1 MGLAPASQ
9 PRASVPDQLPI
20 FRPGSNPGLKTLGSL
35 GRSAA
40 FFGVWAMR
48 ANTLI
53 MIVLAGVF
61 GVLAVVLVNIWL
73 AGQRSAMAQTGIVQG
88 STVVVAAMPL
98 KFGDALSADKLREV
112 AWPAGAVPAGAFKST
127 KDLLAGDG
135 AKQALQ
141 AIGVNEPILATKIT
155 GPGQRATLSAVLGQG
170 MKAVSIRVN
179 DVLGVA
185 GFVFPGDRVDI
196 LLTRTARGD
205 DGTDK
210 SFVDVLLQSMKV
222 LAIDQVADESKDSP
236 TVVKSVT
243 LEASTRDAQ
252 KLTLAAGA
260 GQLSL
265 ALRQAA
271 ASKGETTERVTLSDL
286 SGETPEDVAKRQA
299 ELDRKAAAEAA
310 AAEERKRADD
320 RIAGL
325 TQAVEK
331 VGSRLDELGKVK
343 PAPAVASAP
352 EVKEVVKYVQPE
364 PPKNVSVGVFRGVKL
379 ETYDVPRQP

>member
-1 MGLAPASQ
+1 
-9 PRASVPDQLPI
+9 
-20 FRPGSNPGLKTLGSL
+20 
-35 GRSAA
+35 
-40 FFGVWAMR
+40 MR

-61 GVLAVVLVNIWL
+61 GVLAVVLANIWL
-73 AGQRSAMAQTGIVQG
+73 AGQRSAMAQSNVAPRD
-88 STVVVAAMPL
+88 TVVVAAMPL
-98 KFGDALSADKLREV
+98 KFGDALSADKLREIP
-112 AWPAGAVPAGAFKST
+112 WPAGAIPAGAFKT
-127 KDLLAGDG
+127 AKEALAGEG
-135 AKQALQ
+135 TRQALQ
-141 AIGVNEPILATKIT
+141 TISANEPILTSKIT
-155 GPGQRATLSAVLGQG
+155 GPGQRATLSAVLGEG

-185 GFVFPGDRVDI
+185 GFVFPGDRVDV
-196 LLTRTARGD
+196 LLTRTVRGD
-205 DGTDK
+205 DGADK

-222 LAIDQVADESKDSP
+222 LAIDQVADASKDNP

-243 LEASTRDAQ
+243 LEASTKDAQ

-286 SGETPEDVAKRQA
+286 TGETPDDVAKRQA
-299 ELDRKAAAEAA
+299 ELDKKAAADALAEA
-310 AAEERKRADD
+310 ERKRADD
-320 RIAGL
+320 KIAGL
-325 TQAVEK
+325 TQAVER
-331 VGSRLDELGKVK
+331 VGSRLDELGKAKPIPVAV
-343 PAPAVASAP
+343 PAPPAKDV
-352 EVKEVVKYVQPE
+352 VKEVIKYVQPE

>member
-1 MGLAPASQ
+1 
-9 PRASVPDQLPI
+9 
-20 FRPGSNPGLKTLGSL
+20 
-35 GRSAA
+35 
-40 FFGVWAMR
+40 MR

-73 AGQRSAMAQTGIVQG
+73 AGQRSAMAQTGLVQG

-98 KFGDALSADKLREV
+98 KFGDTLSADKLREV
-112 AWPAGAVPAGAFKST
+112 AWPAGAVPTGAFKTT
-127 KDLLAGDG
+127 KEALAGEG
-135 AKQALQ
+135 TRQALQ
-141 AIGVNEPILATKIT
+141 TISANEPVLASKIT
-155 GPGQRATLSAVLGQG
+155 GPGQRATLSAVLGEG

-185 GFVFPGDRVDI
+185 GFVFPGDRVDV
-196 LLTRTARGD
+196 LLTRTVRGD
-205 DGTDK
+205 DGADK

-222 LAIDQVADESKDSP
+222 LAIDQVADVSKDSP

-243 LEASTRDAQ
+243 LEASTKDAQ

-286 SGETPEDVAKRQA
+286 TGETPADVAARQA
-299 ELDRKAAAEAA
+299 ELDKKAAAEAA
-310 AAEERKRADD
+310 AAAERKRAEDK
-320 RIAGL
+320 IAGL
-325 TQAVEK
+325 TEAVEK
-331 VGSRLDELGKVK
+331 VGSRLDELGRAK
-343 PAPAVASAP
+343 PVPVSALAT
-352 EVKEVVKYVQPE
+352 KEVVKYVQPE
-364 PPKNVSVGVFRGVKL
+364 PPARATVGVFRGVKL

>member
-1 MGLAPASQ
+1 
-9 PRASVPDQLPI
+9 
-20 FRPGSNPGLKTLGSL
+20 
-35 GRSAA
+35 
-40 FFGVWAMR
+40 MR

-73 AGQRSAMAQTGIVQG
+73 AGQRSALAQSNGIQA

-98 KFGDALSADKLREV
+98 KFGDTLSADKLREI
-112 AWPAGAVPAGAFKST
+112 AWPAGAVPTGAFKTT
-127 KDLLAGDG
+127 KEALAGEG
-135 AKQALQ
+135 TRQALQ
-141 AIGVNEPILATKIT
+141 TISANEPILATKIT
-155 GPGQRATLSAVLGQG
+155 GPGQRATLSAVLGEG

-196 LLTRTARGD
+196 LLTRTVRGD
-205 DGTDK
+205 DGADK

-222 LAIDQVADESKDSP
+222 LAIDQVADVSKDSP

-243 LEASTRDAQ
+243 LEASTKDAQ

-271 ASKGETTERVTLSDL
+271 ASKGEVTERVTLSDL
-286 SGETPEDVAKRQA
+286 TGEMPEDVAKRQA
-299 ELDRKAAAEAA
+299 ELDKKAAEDALAEA
-310 AAEERKRADD
+310 ERKRADD
-320 RIAGL
+320 KIAGL
-325 TQAVEK
+325 AQAVER
-331 VGSRLDELGKVK
+331 VGSRLDELGRAK
-343 PAPAVASAP
+343 PIPVTAPSPGAKDV
-352 EVKEVVKYVQPE
+352 VKEVIKYVQPE

>member
-1 MGLAPASQ
+1 
-9 PRASVPDQLPI
+9 
-20 FRPGSNPGLKTLGSL
+20 
-35 GRSAA
+35 
-40 FFGVWAMR
+40 MR

-73 AGQRSAMAQTGIVQG
+73 AGQRSAMAQTGVVQG

-98 KFGDALSADKLREV
+98 KFGDVLSADKLREV

-155 GPGQRATLSAVLGQG
+155 GPGQRATLSAVLGEG

-286 SGETPEDVAKRQA
+286 TGETPADVAARQA
-299 ELDRKAAAEAA
+299 ELDKKAAAEAEA
-310 AAEERKRADD
+310 AAERKRAEDK
-320 RIAGL
+320 IAGL

-343 PAPAVASAP
+343 PAPVMVTAP
-352 EVKEVVKYVQPE
+352 APQPVVKEVVKYVTPE
-364 PPKNVSVGVFRGVKL
+364 PPARATIGVFRGVKL
-379 ETYDVPRQP
+379 ETYDVPRQQ

>member
-1 MGLAPASQ
+1 
-9 PRASVPDQLPI
+9 
-20 FRPGSNPGLKTLGSL
+20 
-35 GRSAA
+35 
-40 FFGVWAMR
+40 MR

-73 AGQRSAMAQTGIVQG
+73 AGQRSAMAQTGVVQG

-127 KDLLAGDG
+127 KDVLAGDG

-155 GPGQRATLSAVLGQG
+155 GPGQRATLSAVLGEG

-271 ASKGETTERVTLSDL
+271 ASKGETTERVTLTDL
-286 SGETPEDVAKRQA
+286 TGETPEDVAKRQA
-299 ELDRKAAAEAA
+299 ELDRKAAAEAEA
-310 AAEERKRADD
+310 AAERKRAED

-325 TQAVEK
+325 TQAVER

>member
-1 MGLAPASQ
+1 
-9 PRASVPDQLPI
+9 
-20 FRPGSNPGLKTLGSL
+20 
-35 GRSAA
+35 
-40 FFGVWAMR
+40 MR

-61 GVLAVVLVNIWL
+61 GVLAVVLANIWL
-73 AGQRSAMAQTGIVQG
+73 ANQRTAMAQSNGAQT

-98 KFGDALSADKLREV
+98 KFGDTLGADKLREIP
-112 AWPAGAVPAGAFKST
+112 WPAGAIPAGAFKTT
-127 KDLLAGDG
+127 KDAMAGNG
-135 AKQALQ
+135 TRQALQ
-141 AIGVNEPILATKIT
+141 AISANEPVLASKIT
-155 GPGQRATLSAVLGQG
+155 GPGQRATLSAVLGEG

-196 LLTRTARGD
+196 LLTRSVRSE
-205 DGTDK
+205 DGMDK

-222 LAIDQVADESKDSP
+222 LAVDQVADVSKDNP

-243 LEASTRDAQ
+243 LEASTKDAQ

-286 SGETPEDVAKRQA
+286 NGETPDDVAKRQA
-299 ELDRKAAAEAA
+299 ELDKLAAADAAA
-310 AAEERKRADD
+310 AAERQRADD
-320 RIAGL
+320 KIAGL
-325 TQAVEK
+325 AKAVDR
-331 VGSRLDELGKVK
+331 VGSQLDELSKVK
-343 PAPAVASAP
+343 PAPAVVTAPAS
-352 EVKEVVKYVQPE
+352 KEVVKEVIKYLQPE
-364 PPKNVSVGVFRGVKL
+364 PPKNVTVGVFRGVKL
-379 ETYDVPRQP
+379 ESYDVPRQP

>member
-1 MGLAPASQ
+1 
-9 PRASVPDQLPI
+9 
-20 FRPGSNPGLKTLGSL
+20 
-35 GRSAA
+35 
-40 FFGVWAMR
+40 MR

-98 KFGDALSADKLREV
+98 KFGDTLSADKLREV
-112 AWPAGAVPAGAFKST
+112 AWPAGSIPTGAFKTT
-127 KDLLAGDG
+127 KEALAGEG
-135 AKQALQ
+135 IRQALQ
-141 AIGVNEPILATKIT
+141 TISANEPVLASKIT
-155 GPGQRATLSAVLGQG
+155 GPGQRATLSAVLGEG

-185 GFVFPGDRVDI
+185 GFVFPGDRVDV
-196 LLTRTARGD
+196 LLTRTVRGD
-205 DGTDK
+205 DGADK

-222 LAIDQVADESKDSP
+222 LAIDQVADVSKDSP

-243 LEASTRDAQ
+243 LEASTKDAQ

-271 ASKGETTERVTLSDL
+271 ASKGEMTERVTLSDL
-286 SGETPEDVAKRQA
+286 TGETPADVAARQA
-299 ELDRKAAAEAA
+299 ELDKKAAAEAEA
-310 AAEERKRADD
+310 AAERKHAEDK
-320 RIAGL
+320 IAGL
-325 TQAVEK
+325 TQAVER

-343 PAPAVASAP
+343 IAPIVMAAP
-352 EVKEVVKYVQPE
+352 QPVVKEVVKYVQPE
-364 PPKNVSVGVFRGVKL
+364 PPARATIGVFRGVKL

>member
-1 MGLAPASQ
+1 
-9 PRASVPDQLPI
+9 
-20 FRPGSNPGLKTLGSL
+20 
-35 GRSAA
+35 
-40 FFGVWAMR
+40 MR

-73 AGQRSAMAQTGIVQG
+73 AGQRSAMAQTGVVQG

-98 KFGDALSADKLREV
+98 KFGDALSAEKLREV

-135 AKQALQ
+135 TKQALQ

-155 GPGQRATLSAVLGQG
+155 GPGQRATLSAVLGEG

-286 SGETPEDVAKRQA
+286 TGETAADVAARQA
-299 ELDRKAAAEAA
+299 ELDRKAAAEAEA
-310 AAEERKRADD
+310 AAERKRAEDK
-320 RIAGL
+320 IAGL
-325 TQAVEK
+325 TQAVER

-343 PAPAVASAP
+343 PAPAVAP
-352 EVKEVVKYVQPE
+352 EVVKEVVKYVTPE
-364 PPKNVSVGVFRGVKL
+364 PPARATVGVFRGVKL
-379 ETYDVPRQP
+379 ETYDVPRQQ

>member
-1 MGLAPASQ
+1 
-9 PRASVPDQLPI
+9 
-20 FRPGSNPGLKTLGSL
+20 
-35 GRSAA
+35 
-40 FFGVWAMR
+40 
-48 ANTLI
+48 

-112 AWPAGAVPAGAFKST
+112 AWPAGAVPAGAFKTS

-155 GPGQRATLSAVLGQG
+155 GPGQRATLSAVLGEG

-185 GFVFPGDRVDI
+185 GFVFPGDRVDV
-196 LLTRTARGD
+196 LLTRTVRGE
-205 DGTDK
+205 DGQDR

-222 LAIDQVADESKDSP
+222 LAVDQVADESKDSP

-286 SGETPEDVAKRQA
+286 TGETPADVAARQA
-299 ELDRKAAAEAA
+299 ELDKKAAAEAEA
-310 AAEERKRADD
+310 AAERKRAEDKL
-320 RIAGL
+320 AGL
-325 TQAVEK
+325 AQAVDR
-331 VGSRLDELGKVK
+331 VGSQLDQLSKVK
-343 PAPAVASAP
+343 PAPAVAAP
-352 EVKEVVKYVQPE
+352 EVVKEVVKYVTPE
-364 PPKNVSVGVFRGVKL
+364 PPARATVGVFRGVKL
-379 ETYDVPRQP
+379 ETYDVPRQQ

>member
-1 MGLAPASQ
+1 
-9 PRASVPDQLPI
+9 
-20 FRPGSNPGLKTLGSL
+20 
-35 GRSAA
+35 
-40 FFGVWAMR
+40 MR

-73 AGQRSAMAQTGIVQG
+73 AGQRSAIAQTGIVQG

-98 KFGDALSADKLREV
+98 KFGDTLSADKLREV
-112 AWPAGAVPAGAFKST
+112 AWPAGAVPTGAFKTT
-127 KDLLAGDG
+127 KEALAGEG
-135 AKQALQ
+135 TRQALQ
-141 AIGVNEPILATKIT
+141 TISTNEPVLASKIT
-155 GPGQRATLSAVLGQG
+155 GPGQRATLSAVLGEG

-185 GFVFPGDRVDI
+185 GFVFPGDRVDV
-196 LLTRTARGD
+196 LLTRTVRGD
-205 DGTDK
+205 DGADK

-222 LAIDQVADESKDSP
+222 LAIDQVADVSKESP

-243 LEASTRDAQ
+243 LEASTKDAQ

-286 SGETPEDVAKRQA
+286 TGETPADVAARQA
-299 ELDRKAAAEAA
+299 ELDKKAAAEAEA
-310 AAEERKRADD
+310 AAERKRAEDK
-320 RIAGL
+320 IAGL

-343 PAPAVASAP
+343 PAPAVAAAP
-352 EVKEVVKYVQPE
+352 QPVVKEVVKYVQPE
-364 PPKNVSVGVFRGVKL
+364 PPARATIGVFRGVKL
-379 ETYDVPRQP
+379 ETYDVPRQQ

>member
-1 MGLAPASQ
+1 
-9 PRASVPDQLPI
+9 
-20 FRPGSNPGLKTLGSL
+20 
-35 GRSAA
+35 
-40 FFGVWAMR
+40 MR

-61 GVLAVVLVNIWL
+61 GVLAVVLANIWL
-73 AGQRSAMAQTGIVQG
+73 ASQRNAMARTEDVPRD
-88 STVVVAAMPL
+88 TVVVAAVPL
-98 KFGDALSADKLREV
+98 KFGDTLTEDKLREI
-112 AWPAGAVPAGAFKST
+112 AWPAGAVPTGAFKTT
-127 KDLLAGDG
+127 KEMLAGEG
-135 AKQALQ
+135 IKQALQ
-141 AIGVNEPILATKIT
+141 AIGTNEPVLATKIT
-155 GPGQRATLSAVLGQG
+155 GPGQRATLSAVLGEG

-185 GFVFPGDRVDI
+185 GFVFPGDRVDV
-196 LLTRTARGD
+196 LLTRTTRGD
-205 DGTDK
+205 DGADK

-222 LAIDQVADESKDSP
+222 LAVDQVADVSKDSP

-243 LEASTRDAQ
+243 LEASTKDAQ

-286 SGETPEDVAKRQA
+286 TGETPDDVAKRQA
-299 ELDRKAAAEAA
+299 DLDKKAAADALAEA
-310 AAEERKRADD
+310 ERKRAEDK
-320 RIAGL
+320 IAGL

-343 PAPAVASAP
+343 PVPVVASTP
-352 EVKEVVKYVQPE
+352 EVREVVKEVIKYVQPE
-364 PPKNVSVGVFRGVKL
+364 PPKNVTVGVFRGVKL
-379 ETYDVPRQP
+379 DTYDVPRQP